1 MLDCYYMFGVS
12 DQICPKISFYYKLGM
27 TFTYLKLLIHGYAHT

>member
-1 MLDCYYMFGVS
+1 MRDCYYMFGVS

-27 TFTYLKLLIHGYAHT
+27 TFIYSILLIYPYAYT